1 MMDLKL
7 NLLKGL
13 RIQRRQM
20 VGVNSN
26 DREEFSRHTVIQQL
40 WENLSLSEFVKQ
52 LIMNYYW
59 NLMTQWGIQS
69 VDEFTNT
76 LGSEMG
82 IIQLNQNA
90 RIANIPSSVLNFSI
104 AGHNV
109 ISNWM
114 AWRDQRVCGRR
125 IELDDVLELRALIVN
140 ITCLILLIP
149 EIEQNFTLVLN
160 AAREWI
166 ED

>member
-1 MMDLKL
+1 M
-7 NLLKGL
+7 
-13 RIQRRQM
+13 
-20 VGVNSN
+20 
-26 DREEFSRHTVIQQL
+26 
-40 WENLSLSEFVKQ
+40 ENLSLSEFCETIDNE
-52 LIMNYYW
+52 LLLE
-59 NLMTQWGIQS
+59 LMTQWGIQS

-114 AWRDQRVCGRR
+114 AWRDQRVAVG
-125 IELDDVLELRALIVN
+125 ELSWMM
-140 ITCLILLIP
+140 CL
-149 EIEQNFTLVLN
+149 N
-160 AAREWI
+160 
-166 ED
+166 